1 MEGYERRK
9 EGGPERPW
17 LGTMLLESGG
27 SGLKRSLKYAALVV
41 VTAATLTGASLTDK
55 PGARTEPEPV
65 PSAVSSGTVRTTDA
79 ATTAEQRL
87 ILGMVPPD
95 ALRRATDPGGTAAWP
110 EEYGNRVRETR
121 TLIREAIRANGYR
134 GERARTLDTFL
145 TAVVKQESD
154 FDAYAISSSGAAGLF
169 QLMPA
174 TAQEH
179 GIPLI
184 YGNRW
189 LQRDGNGSL
198 MVGGRW
204 AQQAYV
210 GSLEA
215 AVRGALQQDP
225 AWSGFA
231 VDDRFNPGMNVRGG
245 VENFLSYVAI
255 VRQYVNVS
263 GNKGFETALRIAD
276 IAHNA
281 GILYVQRALDGGART
296 PEQVLETMARDPLV
310 NQAILDQARTHD
322 ELVTQYY
329 RQSRDG
335 RE

>member
-1 MEGYERRK
+1 MKRAREPRI
-9 EGGPERPW
+9 
-17 LGTMLLESGG
+17 GTMPAERDGFRF
-27 SGLKRSLKYAALVV
+27 KRGVKYVSLVGVAAALL
-41 VTAATLTGASLTDK
+41 TAASLGDRPVARQYEPPPLTPPVAPQTAS
-55 PGARTEPEPV
+55 A
-65 PSAVSSGTVRTTDA
+65 TDA
-79 ATTAEQRL
+79 PSESEQRF
-87 ILGMVPPD
+87 ILSMVPPD
-95 ALRRATDPGGTAAWP
+95 ALRRAADQGEAAGWP
-110 EEYGNRVRETR
+110 EEYGSRVQETR
-121 TLIREAIRANGYR
+121 TLIQEAIRENGYR
-134 GERARTLDTFL
+134 GERARTLDLFL

-154 FDAYAISSSGAAGLF
+154 FDPYAISSSGAAGLF

-179 GIPLI
+179 GIPII
-184 YGNRW
+184 YGDRW
-189 LQRDGNGSL
+189 LQRDRNGSL

-231 VDDRFNPGMNVRGG
+231 FDGRFNPEMNVQGG
-245 VENFLSYVAI
+245 VENFLGYVAI
-255 VRQYVNVS
+255 VRQYVNAS
-263 GNKGFETALRIAD
+263 GSSGFETALRIAD

-296 PEQVLETMARDPLV
+296 PRQVLEEMAHDPLV
-310 NQAILDQARTHD
+310 SDAIADQARTHD

-329 RQSRDG
+329 EQYCGKR
-335 RE
+335 